1 MTFHSFADTLIG
13 AIEKAVLNSRN
24 GEDMNIQQ
32 NDDRLTRL
40 PVVMFL
46 AGICCFLWGSATPS
60 IKTGYQLFQIQ
71 SSDAMSILLF
81 AGIRFLLAGFLVILF
96 HSIQEHHWVMPQPG
110 SARAIA
116 ELSLTQT
123 ILQYYFFYT
132 GLAHASG
139 VHGAIITGGNVF
151 ISILVASL
159 IFRYEKLTARKMIGC
174 ALGFAGIVIMNLSG
188 QEGNLFKV
196 SLLGEGFVLF
206 AQVFYAFSSALLKKH
221 GNKYDVVTLSGY
233 QFMLGGL
240 ILILMGLAGGGRVHG
255 GSNAAAY
262 ILLLYMAFISAV
274 AYTLWGI
281 LLKYNPVSRVTVFGF
296 MNPMFGVLLSAL
308 VLGETDQAFSFNS
321 LVALILVCLGIYV
334 VNSVKTFIKK

>member
-1 MTFHSFADTLIG
+1 M
-13 AIEKAVLNSRN
+13 
-24 GEDMNIQQ
+24 GEIMNTQQ
-32 NDDRLTRL
+32 NDSRLTRL

-46 AGICCFLWGSATPS
+46 AGICCFLWGSATPA

-71 SSDAMSILLF
+71 SSDAMSIILF
-81 AGIRFLLAGFLVILF
+81 AGMRFLLAGFLVILF
-96 HSIQEHHWVMPQPG
+96 HSIQERHWVMPEPG
-110 SARAIA
+110 SSRAIV

-151 ISILVASL
+151 ISIFVASL
-159 IFRYEKLTARKMIGC
+159 IFRYEKLTVRKIIGC
-174 ALGFAGIVIMNLSG
+174 VLGFAGIVIMNLSG
-188 QEGNLFKV
+188 QEGNMFEV
-196 SLLGEGFVLF
+196 SLFGEGFVFF
-206 AQVFYAFSSALLKKH
+206 AGVFYAISSALLKKH

-240 ILILMGLAGGGRVHG
+240 ILIVIGLAGGGRVQIG
-255 GSNAAAY
+255 TNIISY
-262 ILLLYMAFISAV
+262 ILLLYLAFISAV

-296 MNPMFGVLLSAL
+296 MNPVFGVLLSAL
-308 VLGETDQAFSFNS
+308 VLGETAQAFSVNS

-334 VNSVKTFIKK
+334 VNSVKAAKETE

>member
-1 MTFHSFADTLIG
+1 
-13 AIEKAVLNSRN
+13 
-24 GEDMNIQQ
+24 MNTQQ
-32 NDDRLTRL
+32 NNSKLTQL

-46 AGICCFLWGSATPS
+46 AGICCFLWGSATPA

-71 SSDAMSILLF
+71 SSDAMSIILF
-81 AGIRFLLAGFLVILF
+81 AGMRFVLAGFLVILF
-96 HSIQEHHWVMPQPG
+96 HSIQERHWIMPEPG
-110 SARAIA
+110 SGKAIV
-116 ELSLTQT
+116 SLCLNQT
-123 ILQYYFFYT
+123 VLQYYFFYT

-174 ALGFAGIVIMNLSG
+174 AFGFTGIVIMNLSG
-188 QEGNLFKV
+188 QKGNMFEV

-206 AQVFYAFSSALLKKH
+206 AQVFYATSSALLKKY
-221 GNKYDVVTLSGY
+221 GNKHDVVTLSGY

-240 ILILMGLAGGGRVHG
+240 ILMIIGLAGGGRVQVSG
-255 GSNAAAY
+255 NYLAY

-274 AYTLWGI
+274 AYTLWGV

-296 MNPMFGVLLSAL
+296 MNPVFGVLLSAL
-308 VLGETDQAFSFNS
+308 VLGETAQAFSVNS
-321 LVALILVCLGIYV
+321 LVALILVCIGIYI
-334 VNSVKTFIKK
+334 VNSVKVLKEA

>member
-1 MTFHSFADTLIG
+1 MSYRTN
-13 AIEKAVLNSRN
+13 EKAAYSSGNGEGMNTQQNNSR
-24 GEDMNIQQ
+24 
-32 NDDRLTRL
+32 LTSL

-46 AGICCFLWGSATPS
+46 AGICCFLWGSATPA

-71 SSDAMSILLF
+71 SSDAMSIILF
-81 AGIRFLLAGFLVILF
+81 AGMRFLLAGFLVILF
-96 HSIQEHHWVMPQPG
+96 HSIQEHHWVMPEAG
-110 SARAIA
+110 SAKAIVS
-116 ELSLTQT
+116 LSLNQT
-123 ILQYYFFYT
+123 VLQYYFFYT

-159 IFRYEKLTARKMIGC
+159 IFRYEKLTARKVIGC

-188 QEGNLFKV
+188 QKGNLFEV

-206 AQVFYAFSSALLKKH
+206 AQIFYATSSALLKKY
-221 GNKYDVVTLSGY
+221 GNRYDVVTLSGY

-240 ILILMGLAGGGRVHG
+240 ILILIGLAGGGRVHG
-255 GSNAAAY
+255 GGNALAY

-274 AYTLWGI
+274 AYTLWGV

-296 MNPMFGVLLSAL
+296 MNPVFGVLLSAL
-308 VLGETDQAFSFNS
+308 ILGETSQAFSVNS
-321 LVALILVCLGIYV
+321 LVALVLVCLGIYV
-334 VNSVKTFIKK
+334 VNSVKTTLKE